1 VGEYPLQLG
10 MAPPDLLRPLEG
22 QREETLRIVEGL
34 GASDLDRTDRG
45 TGWTVRQ
52 LCAHLVAAE
61 LGEAFVIR
69 RALDGEVMH
78 LSQEDRDSFNDA
90 QADGAADWDAVRVR
104 SELADAL
111 GTLREVFE
119 AMTEEDL
126 DRAVRWPEWPA
137 RTIRTSI
144 PYMVE
149 HEDSHLDQIK
159 GALRD

>member
-1 VGEYPLQLG
+1 L
-10 MAPPDLLRPLEG
+10 
-22 QREETLRIVEGL
+22 
-34 GASDLDRTDRG
+34 
-45 TGWTVRQ
+45 
-52 LCAHLVAAE
+52 AHLVSAE

-69 RALDGEVMH
+69 RALDGELMH

-90 QADGAADWDAVRVR
+90 QADGAADWDLARAR
-104 SELADAL
+104 SELREAL

-149 HEDSHLDQIK
+149 HEDSHLDEIRR
-159 GALRD
+159 ALQR

>member
-1 VGEYPLQLG
+1 LG
-10 MAPPDLLRPLEG
+10 MAPPELLRPLEG

-34 GASDLDRTDRG
+34 SAQDLDRTVRG

-52 LCAHLVAAE
+52 CCAHLVSAE

-78 LSQEDRDSFNDA
+78 LSQEDRDSFNEA
-90 QADGAADWDAVRVR
+90 QADGAADWDLARIR
-104 SELADAL
+104 TELAEAL
-111 GTLREVFE
+111 ATLREVFE
-119 AMTEEDL
+119 GMTEEDL

-149 HEDSHLDQIK
+149 HEDSHLDEIK
-159 GALRD
+159 AATRD

>member
-1 VGEYPLQLG
+1 

-22 QREETLRIVEGL
+22 QRELTLRIVEGL
-34 GASDLDRTDRG
+34 GPGDLDRTDRQ

-52 LCAHLVAAE
+52 LCGHLVSAE
-61 LGEAFVIR
+61 LSVAFVVR
-69 RALDGEVMH
+69 RALEGEIMH
-78 LSQEDRDSFNDA
+78 LSQEERDSFNEA
-90 QADGAADWDAVRVR
+90 QADGVAGWDAARIG
-104 SELADAL
+104 SELKGAL
-111 GTLREVFE
+111 DTLREVFE
-119 AMTEEDL
+119 GMTEEDL

-159 GALRD
+159 EAIKD

>member
-1 VGEYPLQLG
+1 

-22 QREETLRIVEGL
+22 QRELTLRVVEGL
-34 GASDLDRTDRG
+34 GPGDLDRTDRQ

-52 LCAHLVAAE
+52 LCGHLVSAE

-69 RALDGEVMH
+69 RALEGELMH
-78 LSQEDRDSFNDA
+78 LSQEERDSFNEA
-90 QADGAADWDAVRVR
+90 QVEGAAEWDAARIK
-104 SELADAL
+104 SELKEAL
-111 GTLREVFE
+111 DTLREVFME
-119 AMTEEDL
+119 MTEEDL
-126 DRAVRWPEWPA
+126 DRGVRWPEWPA

-159 GALRD
+159 QALKD

>member
-1 VGEYPLQLG
+1 

-22 QREETLRIVEGL
+22 QRELTLRVVEGL
-34 GASDLDRTDRG
+34 APGDLERTDRQ

-52 LCAHLVAAE
+52 LCGHLVSAE
-61 LGEAFVIR
+61 LAVAFVIR

-78 LSQEDRDSFNDA
+78 LTQEERDSFNEA
-90 QADGAADWDAVRVR
+90 QVDGAADWDVSRIG
-104 SELADAL
+104 SELRAAL
-111 GTLREVFE
+111 AALREVFE
-119 AMTEEDL
+119 GMTEEDL
-126 DRAVRWPEWPA
+126 DRAIRWPEWPA

-159 GALRD
+159 EALKD